1 MQAVYM
7 TACMDQTSL
16 LPKVRVITT
25 ASTWDYTLPTATSII
40 NGETYVFYYGTKA
53 INLKPGYY
61 PLLMTRTLISGPG
74 ANDEIISEINVI
86 TATSGTNGSKFL
98 LVDTGIW
105 DQNLLQRFETV
116 FSNTRD
122 FRAETNL
129 LGLGF
134 TGPSLL
140 TAITNYPTTQQV
152 SVTGSVNVSGISDIV
167 TNTGSID
174 TKLPA
179 NLTVASNKLQ
189 VIDASAGASLT
200 SIDGKLATQVGQLG
214 STGLLNYCIMPVS
227 KAYTIN
233 GSSTTGG
240 TAILGYDIA
249 LSYGATNNV
258 KFGLAGGH
266 SWFAKTTIV
275 NRTLTY
281 EYVDTSGLVGTNSVS
296 LTAGTYSGALA
307 LQGGG
312 SGANKIVSINKWSV
326 SPTMVSASGPETFL
340 SIDTASD
347 ANAIGGGNYL
357 DINTGVFTCPPNARA
372 FVSFVRLSCGGASD
386 AIALIHY
393 DVTGLRTARHVFRH
407 VPIASSVYFNS
418 GSQWGSI
425 GGFIEAGESIL
436 FGGNSAAAGI
446 TSRHVSA
453 TIQVFYY

>member
-1 MQAVYM
+1 
-7 TACMDQTSL
+7 
-16 LPKVRVITT
+16 
-25 ASTWDYTLPTATSII
+25 
-40 NGETYVFYYGTKA
+40 
-53 INLKPGYY
+53 
-61 PLLMTRTLISGPG
+61 MTRTLISGPG

-134 TGPSLL
+134 TGSSLL

-167 TNTGSID
+167 TNTGNINS
-174 TKLPA
+174 KLPA

-227 KAYTIN
+227 KAYTLN
-233 GSSTTGG
+233 GSSGTGG
-240 TAILGYDIA
+240 TAILGYDTA
-249 LSYGATNNV
+249 LSFATTNNY

-266 SWFAKTTIV
+266 SWYAKTTVV

-296 LTAGTYSGALA
+296 LTAGSYSGILA

-312 SGANKIVSINKWSV
+312 SGTNRIVSINKWSV
-326 SPTMVSASGPETFL
+326 SPAMLTVSSAETFL
-340 SIDTASD
+340 SIDSASD

-357 DINTGVFTCPPNARA
+357 YFNTGVFTCPPNARA
-372 FVSFVRLSCGGASD
+372 FVSFVRLSCVGAADS
-386 AIALIHY
+386 ISLIHY
-393 DVTGLRTARHVFRH
+393 DVSGLRTTRHVFQS
-407 VPIASSVYFNS
+407 VPAGSSIYFNS

-425 GGFIEAGESIL
+425 GGFIEAGESVL
-436 FGGNSAAAGI
+436 FGGNSSGAGI
-446 TSRHVSA
+446 TGRYASA
-453 TIQVFYY
+453 TVQVFYY